1 MKVSLDHDKILK
13 GCKFEESNNSKKY
26 QSYSENKA
34 RKQNCWTASNATL
47 WIGKTQH
54 ILKNVK
60 NILWL
65 IVSREEIFKIRR
77 IITE

>member
-34 RKQNCWTASNATL
+34 RKQNC
-47 WIGKTQH
+47 
-54 ILKNVK
+54 
-60 NILWL
+60 
-65 IVSREEIFKIRR
+65 
-77 IITE
+77 